1 MKAMT
6 MVHSWLVAMILTRPA
21 TQTKEDDPMMK
32 TCLYVNLPLGIL
44 IALAACV
51 FAFSAP
57 PIAKADTA
65 KEIDVSVDAAMDNF
79 MKEVKGA
86 KEYLQASK
94 AILVFPTVYK
104 AGFWV
109 GGEYGEGALRI
120 GGKTADYYSITA
132 GSLGFQFGAQARTII
147 LIFIQEDAL
156 KNFQESEGWEAGID
170 GSVALIDVGV
180 GQTIDST
187 TFQQPIIGFVI
198 GQRGLMLDLSLK
210 GAKFTKIKK

>member
-6 MVHSWLVAMILTRPA
+6 MMYRWLVAMILTRPA
-21 TQTKEDDPMMK
+21 TQTLEDDPMRK
-32 TCLYVNLPLGIL
+32 TFLNVDFPLGIL

-57 PIAKADTA
+57 SIAKADTA

-79 MKEVKGA
+79 MKEVNGA

-94 AILVFPTVYK
+94 AVLVFPKVYK

-120 GGKTADYYSITA
+120 GGKTVDYYDITA
-132 GSLGFQFGAQARTII
+132 GSFGFQFGAQVKTII
-147 LIFIQEDAL
+147 LVFIQEEAL
-156 KNFQESEGWEAGID
+156 KKFQESEGWDAGVD

-180 GQTIDST
+180 GQSIDST
-187 TFQQPIIGFVI
+187 TLQQPIIGFVI
-198 GQRGLMLDLSLK
+198 GQRGLMVDLSLK